1 MHVDWTPTDKWTGSG
16 RYMSMW
22 SVFSTMYIVMMNT
35 SQINE
40 GLPLEDW
47 CQHGVVINAEH
58 SSPFSVHC
66 ERKMLE
72 KDLAY
77 N

>member
-1 MHVDWTPTDKWTGSG
+1 
-16 RYMSMW
+16 
-22 SVFSTMYIVMMNT
+22 MMNT